1 MDDKIKEVMGL
12 VHSVMVGATAS
23 TLFAAQGKK
32 DEAVNSA
39 ENISNALAAIE
50 SKLRE
55 LVQESERMRLSIEN
69 LKRVHESDE
78 AGGGEM
84 WYAEAILPA
93 VEACIKELP

>member
-12 VHSVMVGATAS
+12 VCSYGLLCADYDN
-23 TLFAAQGKK
+23 
-32 DEAVNSA
+32 DECDL
-39 ENISNALAAIE
+39 ALSRMWIE

-55 LVQESERMRLSIEN
+55 LVQESERMRSSIEN
-69 LKRVHESDE
+69 LKRAHESDE
-78 AGGGEM
+78 ADGGEM